1 MFDSLSRIRLQWMFD
16 NEPERVKELL
26 DKNRLLELE
35 KNLLVSVIPAIDL
48 MAPKTRHELYGGA
61 RGGARIPDTEGR
73 PGVQRR
79 PTESPVSG
87 GPREGDTE
95 TGAEGGIQGQAPR
108 PAEETTRT
116 GLNPQKG
123 KTMDLSGS
131 AKMYLE

>member
-1 MFDSLSRIRLQWMFD
+1 MRRTHRRFGGLRRKNKIRSERAGKFGWRQKPSKRGGKMFDSLSRIRLQWMFD

-79 PTESPVSG
+79 P
-87 GPREGDTE
+87 
-95 TGAEGGIQGQAPR
+95 
-108 PAEETTRT
+108 
-116 GLNPQKG
+116 
-123 KTMDLSGS
+123 
-131 AKMYLE
+131 